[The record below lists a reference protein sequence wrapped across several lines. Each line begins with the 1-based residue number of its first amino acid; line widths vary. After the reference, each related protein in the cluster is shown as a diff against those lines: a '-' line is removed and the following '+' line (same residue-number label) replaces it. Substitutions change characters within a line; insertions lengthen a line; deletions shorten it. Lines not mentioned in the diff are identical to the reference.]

1 MNEKSKTIV
10 SNDQKQERENKTVIN
25 PVETEVMEAKE
36 NVEKEEIKKDEE
48 AKTIEQSKPTGFD
61 RINQALLMM
70 TKVEVKPFYN
80 TDYSKKYAQLQR
92 MCQCQPYIKIHTA
105 KDSNGKSLFW
115 VAIGKS
121 ERIKFP
127 LKANT
132 ESFLS
137 LLNYIQ
143 NGTLDSEVDFS
154 NSDLDGLDEDWEI
167 LYLKKL
173 CQSDCDLKTYFGN
186 KDNVYITH
194 PAKFGELTFNLKEEG
209 NVKFII
215 AEILSK

>member
-1 MNEKSKTIV
+1 MAIDLK
-10 SNDQKQERENKTVIN
+10 KTVDN
-25 PVETEVMEAKE
+25 NQQLESAEQLVEKQLNVDSMETKT
-36 NVEKEEIKKDEE
+36 NIEKEEIKNDEE
-48 AKTIEQSKPTGFD
+48 TKTIEQSKPTGFD

-70 TKVEVKPFYN
+70 TKVEVKTFYN

-92 MCQCQPYIKIHTA
+92 MCQCQPYIKVHTA
-105 KDSNGKSLFW
+105 KNSNGDSLFW

-121 ERIKFP
+121 EKIKFP

-154 NSDLDGLDEDWEI
+154 NNDLDGLDEDWEI

-215 AEILSK
+215 SQILGK

>member
-1 MNEKSKTIV
+1 MNEKDETIV
-10 SNDQKQERENKTVIN
+10 SNDQKQESENKTVIN
-25 PVETEVMEAKE
+25 PVETKVMEAKE
-36 NVEKEEIKKDEE
+36 NVEKEEIKKDEK
-48 AKTIEQSKPTGFD
+48 AKTIEQSKLTGFD

-121 ERIKFP
+121 ERTKFP

-167 LYLKKL
+167 LYLEKL
-173 CQSDCDLKTYFGN
+173 CQSDCDLKTYFGSKN
-186 KDNVYITH
+186 NVYITH

-209 NVKFII
+209 KVKFIL
-215 AEILSK
+215 AEINK